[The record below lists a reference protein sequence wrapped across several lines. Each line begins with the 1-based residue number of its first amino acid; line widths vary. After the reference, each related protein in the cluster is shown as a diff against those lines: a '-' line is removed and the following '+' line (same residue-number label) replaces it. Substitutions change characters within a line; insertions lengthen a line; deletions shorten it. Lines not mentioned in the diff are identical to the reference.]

1 MHNQPPRSSPIRLTG
16 FCLAIA
22 LFECLTYLAS
32 DLVMPAMLKVTQDLD
47 APAGQIPYAF
57 NLYLLGG
64 VMLPWLIGPLSDRHG
79 RRPFM
84 LVGCAGF
91 ALACAAIT
99 QVTSMQGFNGLRLI
113 QGMGLG
119 FVIAVSYPAIQEVFC
134 ESTAVKVMAL
144 LGNVALLSPL
154 LGPLAGGLL
163 LQWLSWRELFMLLA
177 GLGTVSWL
185 ALWWFMPRNI
195 GAAVRVLGKAQTV
208 EPLDMRSLVRRY
220 GALLGHSGFMA
231 ASVALGLMS
240 LPLIAWI
247 GLSPLLLIQGQ
258 GLTPLLYGAWQIP
271 VFSAV
276 ILGNLLLNALV
287 ERVGV
292 RRVVGYSLWP
302 FCTGLIT
309 LVIASQ
315 FSLSLPVLIGALSV
329 YAIGLGMGNAALYR
343 LALFASEDS
352 KGLVSA
358 MVGMISIAV
367 MSVAG
372 SLLALLG
379 AGASLESFALMVG
392 IAGFC
397 CLLPLHLFRLQP
409 LTTPEFAVAEE

>member
-1 MHNQPPRSSPIRLTG
+1 MQTQPSTLSPIRVAG

-22 LFECLTYLAS
+22 LFECLTYMAS
-32 DLVMPAMLKVTQDLD
+32 DLVMPAMLMVTQDLD
-47 APAGQIPYAF
+47 ASPDQIPYAF

-64 VMLPWLIGPLSDRHG
+64 VLLPWLIGPLSDRQG
-79 RRPFM
+79 RRPYM

-91 ALACAAIT
+91 MLACAAIT
-99 QVTSMQGFNGLRLI
+99 QVSSMHGFNGLRLI

-119 FVIAVSYPAIQEVFC
+119 FVIAVSYPAIQEIFS
-134 ESTAVKVMAL
+134 ESAAVKVMAL
-144 LGNVALLSPL
+144 LGNLALLSPL

-163 LQWLSWRELFMLLA
+163 LQWFSWRELFMLLA
-177 GLGTVSWL
+177 GLGLVSWL
-185 ALWWFMPRNI
+185 ALWWFMPRTI
-195 GAAVRVLGKAQTV
+195 HGVPAHAQPSSV
-208 EPLDMRSLVRRY
+208 EAFDLRSLVRRY
-220 GALLGHSGFMA
+220 GALLRHVGFMS

-258 GLTPLLYGAWQIP
+258 GLTPMAYGIWQVP

-276 ILGNLLLNALV
+276 ILGNFILNALV
-287 ERVGV
+287 DRVGV
-292 RRVVGYSLWP
+292 RRVLRYSLWP
-302 FCTGLIT
+302 FCAGLIA

-315 FSLSLPVLIGALSV
+315 FTLSLPVLVGGLAL

-343 LALFASEDS
+343 LALFASNDS

-367 MSVAG
+367 MSVVG

-392 IAGFC
+392 IAGLG
-397 CLLPLHLFRLQP
+397 CLLALRLFASRPTAQ
-409 LTTPEFAVAEE
+409 V

>member
-1 MHNQPPRSSPIRLTG
+1 MLTTFSPGRLTG

-22 LFECLTYLAS
+22 LFELLTYMAS
-32 DLVMPAMLKVTQDLD
+32 DLVMPAMLAVTEELG
-47 APAGQIPYAF
+47 APADQIPYAF

-64 VMLPWLIGPLSDRHG
+64 ILLPWLIGPLSDRHG

-91 ALACAAIT
+91 ALACAATT
-99 QVTSMQGFNGLRLI
+99 QVTHMQGFNGLRLL

-119 FVIAVSYPAIQEVFC
+119 FVIAVSYPAIQDMFN
-134 ESTAVKVMAL
+134 ESDAVKIMAL
-144 LGNVALLSPL
+144 LGNLALLSPL
-154 LGPLAGGLL
+154 LGPLLGGLL
-163 LQWLSWRELFMLLA
+163 LQWLSWRELFVLLA

-185 ALWWFMPRNI
+185 ALWGFMPRHPRPGSQQPSPVPFELHALI
-195 GAAVRVLGKAQTV
+195 K
-208 EPLDMRSLVRRY
+208 RY
-220 GALLGHSGFMA
+220 GALLGHRGFMA

-247 GLSPLLLIQGQ
+247 GLSPLLLIEGQ
-258 GLTPLLYGAWQIP
+258 GISPLVYGLWQIP
-271 VFSAV
+271 VFAAV

-292 RRVVGYSLWP
+292 RGVVRCCLWP
-302 FCTGLIT
+302 LCAGLLA
-309 LVIASQ
+309 LVTASQ
-315 FSLSLPVLIGALSV
+315 FNLCLPVLVGGLSLYAL
-329 YAIGLGMGNAALYR
+329 GLGLGNAALYR
-343 LALFASEDS
+343 LALFASDDS

-367 MSVAG
+367 MSAAG

-379 AGASLESFALMVG
+379 AGNSLESFALMAG
-392 IAGFC
+392 IAGLSC
-397 CLLPLHLFRLQP
+397 PVALWLFMSRP
-409 LTTPEFAVAEE
+409 VAPV

>member
-1 MHNQPPRSSPIRLTG
+1 MQKQPTFFSPLRLTG

-22 LFECLTYLAS
+22 LFECLTYMAS
-32 DLVMPAMLKVTQDLD
+32 DLIMPAMLKVTQDLD
-47 APAGQIPYAF
+47 APADQIPYAF

-64 VMLPWLIGPLSDRHG
+64 ILLPWLIGPLSDRHG

-84 LVGCAGF
+84 LAGCGGF
-91 ALACAAIT
+91 VVACVAIT
-99 QVTSMQGFNGLRLI
+99 QVTDMHGFNGLRLI

-134 ESTAVKVMAL
+134 ESDAVKVMAL
-144 LGNVALLSPL
+144 LGNLALLSPL

-177 GLGTVSWL
+177 GLGMVSWL
-185 ALWWFMPRNI
+185 ALWWFMPRNTR
-195 GAAVRVLGKAQTV
+195 AAHLMGKESIV
-208 EPLDMRSLVRRY
+208 EPFDLRSLVRRY
-220 GALLGHSGFMA
+220 SALLGHMEFMS

-258 GLTPLLYGAWQIP
+258 GLSPLEYGVWQIP

-276 ILGNLLLNALV
+276 ILGNFLLNVLV

-292 RRVVGYSLWP
+292 RRVVYYSLWP
-302 FCTGLIT
+302 FCAGLVA
-309 LVIASQ
+309 LVVASQ
-315 FSLSLPVLIGALSV
+315 FDLPLTVLVSSLSL
-329 YAIGLGMGNAALYR
+329 YAVGLGMGNAALYR
-343 LALFASEDS
+343 LALFASDDS

-367 MSVAG
+367 MSAAG

-379 AGASLESFALMVG
+379 AGASLQSFALMAG
-392 IAGFC
+392 IAGLS
-397 CLLPLHLFRLQP
+397 CLVALRLFMTQP
-409 LTTPEFAVAEE
+409 SAHV

>member
-1 MHNQPPRSSPIRLTG
+1 MQNKSTISSPIRLAG

-22 LFECLTYLAS
+22 LFECLTYMAS
-32 DLVMPAMLKVTQDLD
+32 DLVMPAMLEVTQDLD
-47 APAGQIPYAF
+47 APADQIPYAF

-64 VMLPWLIGPLSDRHG
+64 ILLPWLIGPLSDRHG

-84 LVGCAGF
+84 LAGCGGF
-91 ALACAAIT
+91 VVACVAIT
-99 QVTSMQGFNGLRLI
+99 QVTDIHGFNGLRLI

-134 ESTAVKVMAL
+134 EADAVKVMAL
-144 LGNVALLSPL
+144 LGNLALLSPL
-154 LGPLAGGLL
+154 LGPLVGGLL

-177 GLGTVSWL
+177 GLGMVSWL

-195 GAAVRVLGKAQTV
+195 HAAAKTPDV
-208 EPLDMRSLVRRY
+208 EALDLRSLVRRY
-220 GALLGHSGFMA
+220 GALLGHVGFMS

-247 GLSPLLLIQGQ
+247 GLSPLLLIQGL
-258 GLTPLLYGAWQIP
+258 GLSPLWYGVWQIP

-276 ILGNLLLNALV
+276 IVGNFLLNALV

-292 RRVVGYSLWP
+292 RRVVRYSLWP
-302 FCTGLIT
+302 FCAGLVA
-309 LVIASQ
+309 LVMASR
-315 FSLSLPVLIGALSV
+315 FDLSLTVLVSALSL
-329 YAIGLGMGNAALYR
+329 YAVGLGMGNAALYR
-343 LALFASEDS
+343 LALFASDDS

-367 MSVAG
+367 MSAAG

-379 AGASLESFALMVG
+379 AGASLQSFALMAG
-392 IAGFC
+392 IAGLS
-397 CLLPLHLFRLQP
+397 CLLALRLFMTQP
-409 LTTPEFAVAEE
+409 SAHV

>member
-1 MHNQPPRSSPIRLTG
+1 MQNQLPLLSPVRVAG

-22 LFECLTYLAS
+22 LFEFLTYMAS
-32 DLVMPAMLKVTQDLD
+32 DLIMPAMLTVTQDLEASAD
-47 APAGQIPYAF
+47 QIPYAF

-64 VMLPWLIGPLSDRHG
+64 VLLPWLIGPLSDRHG

-91 ALACAAIT
+91 VLACVAIT
-99 QVTSMQGFNGLRLI
+99 QVSSMQGFNGLRLV

-119 FVIAVSYPAIQEVFC
+119 FVIAVSYPAIQEIFP
-134 ESTAVKVMAL
+134 EAAAVKVMAM
-144 LGNVALLSPL
+144 LGNLALLSPL

-177 GLGTVSWL
+177 ALGMLSWL
-185 ALWWFMPRNI
+185 ALWGFMPRTAAAARTAAETP
-195 GAAVRVLGKAQTV
+195 GAEA
-208 EPLDMRSLVRRY
+208 LDLRSLIRRY
-220 GALLGHSGFMA
+220 GALLGHGGFMS

-258 GLTPLLYGAWQIP
+258 GLSPLAYGVWQVP
-271 VFSAV
+271 VFAAV
-276 ILGNLLLNALV
+276 ILGNLILNALV

-292 RRVVGYSLWP
+292 RRVVYYSLWP
-302 FCTGLIT
+302 FCAGLIA
-309 LVIASQ
+309 LVAASR
-315 FSLSLPVLIGALSV
+315 FTLSLPVLVSGLSL

-343 LALFASEDS
+343 LALFASDDS

-367 MSVAG
+367 MSAAG

-392 IAGFC
+392 IAGLG
-397 CLLPLHLFRLQP
+397 CLVALRLFTSRP
-409 LTTPEFAVAEE
+409 SANV